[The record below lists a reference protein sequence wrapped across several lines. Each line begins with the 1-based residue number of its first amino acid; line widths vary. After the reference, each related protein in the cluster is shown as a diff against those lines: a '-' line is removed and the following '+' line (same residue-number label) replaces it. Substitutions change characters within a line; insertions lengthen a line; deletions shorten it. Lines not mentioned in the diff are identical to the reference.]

1 MNNCFRLLV
10 LLFFLLATQAGFAQD
25 DAWPGRPRYPE
36 GMLALNGGAG
46 LSKYLGEFVDKNVGT
61 AFYASGMYNVFPE
74 LGVGLHFMFGR
85 LLYERRDRK
94 NFGSVYQYQF
104 GDGPSTL
111 TTTDY
116 STLTIRLAVN
126 FFPRQVFNAYFVTGG
141 GVTLFTPEDLVSGS
155 LKVRPKAD
163 QNAAFTLPAG
173 LGAEYYFR
181 RNLSLNIELAA
192 NVTFTD
198 DLDAFSSDKIRT
210 LVSDQAAVTT
220 EGNDLY
226 VTLTI
231 GLRWHVFEDND
242 LDNDRL
248 SNSEE
253 RELGTNPYDFDTDG
267 DRLEDYDEVNVYKTN
282 PLLVDSDADGI
293 TDYKELFTYRI
304 NPMATDSD
312 GDGITDPEEI
322 FTYQTNPMEADTDND
337 GLIDGEE
344 LEIGTNPVNADS
356 DHDGLP
362 DGDEIDVYG
371 TDPRQADTDGDGLK
385 DREELERGSD
395 PVSVDTDGDGL
406 NDYEECMRYRTDVT
420 KPDTD
425 GDGITDGRE
434 VHSTGTDPLR
444 KDTDGDG
451 IPDNLDMCPTRPE
464 DYNGITDDD
473 GCPDGAELSQPSRLR
488 MTTRIDTVILREGSI
503 FTLFGVN
510 FETDKWIIRPESIPI
525 LEENAK
531 LFKRY
536 PRMIVEIR
544 GHTDSVGSDEYNLLL
559 SQRRAEAVRQ
569 WLISYGVD
577 SSRISASGYGE
588 TDPVADNATELG
600 RARNRRIEFYIGK
613 LNEQEKEN
621 GQSIDSTGTPVPNIK
636 RSEERLEEKQQ
647 APPHGE

>member
-1 MNNCFRLLV
+1 MHNYYRFLV
-10 LLFFLLATQAGFAQD
+10 VLFLLLAAQPAFAQD
-25 DAWPGRPRYPE
+25 DTWPGRPRYPE
-36 GMLALNGGAG
+36 GMLSLNGGAG

-85 LLYERRDRK
+85 LIYERRDRK

-104 GDGPSTL
+104 GGDASTL
-111 TTTDY
+111 TSTDY
-116 STLTIRLAVN
+116 STLSIRLAIN

-141 GVTLFTPEDLVSGS
+141 GVTLFTPEDLVTGS

-173 LGAEYYFR
+173 LGAEYFFR
-181 RNLSLNIELAA
+181 RNLSLNIELTA
-192 NVTFTD
+192 NITFTD
-198 DLDAFSSDKIRT
+198 DLDAFSSDKIRA

-226 VTLTI
+226 ISLTI
-231 GLRWHVFEDND
+231 GLRWHVFEDGD

-253 RELGTNPYDFDTDG
+253 RKLGTNPYDYDSDG
-267 DRLEDYDEVNVYKTN
+267 DRLEDYDEVYVYKTN

-304 NPMATDSD
+304 NPTSADSD
-312 GDGITDPEEI
+312 ADGITDAEEI
-322 FTYQTNPMEADTDND
+322 FTYQTNPLEADTDND

-344 LEIGTNPVNADS
+344 LEIGTNPVNPDS

-362 DGDEIDVYG
+362 DGDEVDVYG
-371 TDPRQADTDGDGLK
+371 TDPRQADTDGDGFK
-385 DREELERGSD
+385 DREELELGSD
-395 PVSVDTDGDGL
+395 PVSVDTDEDGL
-406 NDYEECMRYRTDVT
+406 NDYVECLRYRTDPT

-425 GDGITDGRE
+425 GDGITDGQE
-434 VHSTGTDPLR
+434 IHSTGTDPLR

-451 IPDNLDMCPTRPE
+451 IPDDQDLCPTRPE
-464 DYNGITDDD
+464 DYNGITDED
-473 GCPDGAELSQPSRLR
+473 GCPDGEATSQPSPLL
-488 MTTRIDTVILREGSI
+488 MTARIDTVILREGSI

-510 FETDKWIIRPESIPI
+510 FETDKWVIRAESIPI

-531 LFKRY
+531 LFRRY
-536 PRMIVEIR
+536 PRMVVEIR

-559 SQRRAEAVRQ
+559 SQRRAEAVRR

-577 SSRISASGYGE
+577 SSRITAVGYGE

-613 LNEQEKEN
+613 LNENN
-621 GQSIDSTGTPVPNIK
+621 GAMTPSIDSTRAPVPGIK
-636 RSEERLEEKQQ
+636 RSGDELEEKRQ
-647 APPHGE
+647 APPHEQ